1 MLPLKVKFAS
11 INRKYFFIGKK
22 NFPVNLPEKHPHYQ
36 ALPNSGQETGTK
48 HEISLLIQNV
58 TKRNRSDGRSIVG
71 VEATPTMPQPLCTH
85 DFQPCD
91 SRRVGVSHKKQ

>member
-22 NFPVNLPEKHPHYQ
+22 NFPVNLPEKRPHYQ
-36 ALPNSGQETGTK
+36 ALPNGGQKSGTK

-58 TKRNRSDGRSIVG
+58 TNRHRSDGRSIVG
-71 VEATPTMPQPLCTH
+71 VESTPTMPQALCTH
-85 DFQPCD
+85 DFLPCD